1 MTIPQYTPANCLETA
16 VSLTARLLRWTATP
30 MGRRAL
36 FALTAAIVTLM
47 ACNPL
52 LVPLL
57 PVVDALGLD
66 VLLLLIGAQ
75 AMTLLPWVG
84 VHVRR
89 VAFRVLIGI
98 AAGSIGGYLRQLCF
112 GNELMAC
119 WRT

>member
-1 MTIPQYTPANCLETA
+1 M
-16 VSLTARLLRWTATP
+16 SLTARLLRWTATP

-66 VLLLLIGAQ
+66 VLLLLVGAQ
-75 AMTLLPWVG
+75 AMALLPWVRL
-84 VHVRR
+84 HARR
-89 VAFRVLIGI
+89 IARGSARLLIG
-98 AAGSIGGYLRQLCF
+98 AFAGAIGGYLRQL
-112 GNELMAC
+112 
-119 WRT
+119 

>member
-1 MTIPQYTPANCLETA
+1 M
-16 VSLTARLLRWTATP
+16 SLTTRLLRWTATP

-36 FALTAAIVTLM
+36 FVLTAAIVTLM

-75 AMTLLPWVG
+75 AMALLPWVRL
-84 VHVRR
+84 HASRIAR
-89 VAFRVLIGI
+89 VAARLLLG
-98 AAGSIGGYLRQLCF
+98 ALAGFIGGYLRQLVF
-112 GNELMAC
+112 GNGAR
-119 WRT
+119 WTRTRA